1 MRNLKILVT
10 VVDKSKQPLEEVE
23 KRTKRVGK
31 AAQTAGLDFTKFNRT
46 LFATTAF
53 VGTFLKAFSSLSNS
67 LDLGADLTR
76 LEGQFERIFG
86 SKGQFFKSIAETTD
100 ASIDKMEAM
109 RQGISL
115 GTLGIIKDSK
125 QLAQFISKAGV
136 AAKMAGKDSGEGIK
150 AFSDFMKDGNVSHLQ
165 FLNLISQTNPRLQ
178 AMQAI
183 LSKAGGIMGQVVST
197 QARLALGQGLLNNL
211 VKGNLKGFRDLKDIV
226 ADVRQNFA
234 WMKSEVG
241 ALIGKAL
248 SPLLES
254 LNPLLQ
260 KFALTLEHIR
270 KNDKQILFLV
280 KSMTLLTTG
289 AIGLAGALGTLRLA
303 TFALTSLGLGIPKLA
318 VVLLGLGSA
327 FVGITKPV
335 DSFIEKLQLIGAVFK
350 GVYELVTTLDPETGI
365 SRLSESTYK
374 LLKKNG
380 LLGFVQFLG
389 RMGSIAVTVTKNII
403 DAFKWAGKKLDDIFG
418 GTINKLLKL
427 FDKFNSPWSNF
438 WVSESISP
446 VQKGMRAA
454 TTVLGGFIA
463 LWMGKKMLGGLSG
476 LLTKVPLIGKLFGGK
491 GEKGPA
497 GTATDPIYTVPIGG
511 MGMPKIAGDWGKKI
525 GSMLGLGYLSKKF
538 QDLILS
544 SKYLSEIFTH
554 PAGKLR
560 GLMSVFGMF
569 GRTVLGLGKSL
580 ITTVISAGT
589 KLVPAI
595 VSMFSSLAPF
605 LGPAI
610 AIGAAGLIGYAI
622 GTGISHLI
630 NKYTQG
636 KTDEGFEGSAMERG
650 FFKLSKWTG
659 IGPAREFMENQ
670 EKERKAE
677 QDALKRVNES
687 RARKGLPPIT
697 SFDQLTPKSADG
709 SGTRTDQ
716 LFTPISGDKSTA
728 STGQPVDSELNAL
741 DQLGESIQATPS
753 SESLI
758 MQRQFEQM
766 LNQGKKPSEIA
777 AEQLGTKLDD
787 TNTLLEGILNN
798 TANRPTMQTNPMM
811 KRQQ

>member
-10 VVDKSKQPLEEVE
+10 VVDQTKQPLDNVE
-23 KRTKRVGK
+23 KRVKRTGK
-31 AAQTAGLDFTKFNRT
+31 AAKEAGLDFTKFNRT

-53 VGTFLKAFSSLSNS
+53 VGTFLKAFSSLSAS

-86 SKGQFFKSIAETTD
+86 SKGQFFKSISDTTD

-115 GTLGIIKDSK
+115 GTLGIIRDSK
-125 QLAQFISKAGV
+125 QLAQFVSKAGV
-136 AAKMAGKDSGEGIK
+136 AAKMAGKDSAEGIK

-183 LSKAGGIMGQVVST
+183 LSKAGGVMGTVVTT
-197 QARLALGQGLLNNL
+197 QARLALGQGLLNNV
-211 VKGNLKGFRDLKDIV
+211 VKGQLKGFRDLKDIV

-234 WMKSEVG
+234 WMRSEVG
-241 ALIGKAL
+241 ALVGKAL
-248 SPLLES
+248 APLLES

-260 KFALTLEHIR
+260 KFALTLEHLR
-270 KNDKQILFLV
+270 KNDKQIVFLV

-303 TFALTSLGLGIPKLA
+303 TFALTSLGLGLPKLA

-327 FVGITKPV
+327 FVGVTKPV
-335 DSFIEKLQLIGAVFK
+335 DTFLEKLQLIGAIFK

-389 RMGSIAVTVTKNII
+389 RVGSIVKTVTTNLI
-403 DAFKWAGKKLDDIFG
+403 DAFKWAGKKLDDVFG
-418 GTINKLLKL
+418 GITQKLLKI
-427 FDKFNSPWSNF
+427 FETFNSPWSNW
-438 WVSESISP
+438 WVSESIGP

-454 TTVLGGFIA
+454 TTILGGFLA
-463 LWMGKKMLGGLSG
+463 LWTGKKLLGGLSG
-476 LLTKVPLIGKLFGGK
+476 ALTKLPLVGRLFGKTTG
-491 GEKGPA
+491 KGPA
-497 GTATDPIYTVPIGG
+497 GTPTDPIYTVPIGG
-511 MGMPKIAGDWGKKI
+511 GMGVGGKAGDWGKKI
-525 GSMLGLGYLSKKF
+525 GGMLGLTYLSKKF

-544 SKYLSEIFTH
+544 SKYLGEIFTH

-569 GRTVLGLGKSL
+569 GRSFLAFGKNMMINL
-580 ITTVISAGT
+580 VMIGARI
-589 KLVPAI
+589 VPALS
-595 VSMFSSLAPF
+595 SMFAGLAPF

-610 AIGAAGLIGYAI
+610 AVAAAGLIGYAI

-659 IGPAREFMENQ
+659 IGPAQDFIDNQ
-670 EKERKAE
+670 EKQKAAE
-677 QDALKRVNES
+677 ADALKRINAS
-687 RARKGLPPIT
+687 RAKKGLPPIT
-697 SFDQLTPKSADG
+697 SIDQLTPKDQG
-709 SGTRTDQ
+709 PTGKTDQ
-716 LFTPISGDKSTA
+716 LFTPISGQQSTA
-728 STGQPVDSELNAL
+728 STGQPADTELNAL
-741 DQLGESIQATPS
+741 DQLGESLQATPS
-753 SESLI
+753 SESLT
-758 MQRQFEQM
+758 MQRQFEAM

-787 TNTLLEGILNN
+787 TNSLLEGILNN
-798 TANRPTMQTNPMM
+798 TANRPTMQTNPML
-811 KRQQ
+811 KRQ